1 MLKKRKK
8 VNIGGWIDRTLTI
21 MQRGDFYFLPE
32 EQHKEIIEGLDK
44 LWKMYKKN
52 EKRNRAK

>member
-1 MLKKRKK
+1 MKGKIDVGR
-8 VNIGGWIDRTLTI
+8 WIDRTLKV
-21 MQRGDFYFLPE
+21 MGKGDFYFLPE